1 MRLVILGM
9 HCSGTSSVAGL
20 ANAMGFYVGAPNAL
34 AGAADDE
41 MGGPWER
48 RDVVAINDALLAG
61 EGATWVDPLPYHA
74 GKASAQIGHRMDAV
88 LADLDCHEPWMIED
102 PRLCVTLPDWAAKI
116 GTPSIVL
123 VRRSAVSVARSLA
136 CRNGLPLR
144 YALALWE
151 YYTVSALKALA
162 PYPHYLF
169 ALGDLAADPIGTTDA
184 LYRWAKRQGCEGI
197 HMPAWGEVEGLV
209 RAGEIHR
216 QADAAAWAL
225 LSPAQRAL
233 EGITDAG
240 RGARLGAI
248 ETSDQSAALLREFGC
263 LATLSSDVSA
273 LKRERE
279 ALEAVKRAL
288 RQEQARLQGEERR
301 LKGEERRLRSE
312 QMRLEAEVR
321 NLQAELQAVR
331 SDFGAAIEVF
341 DRALSPSAGGRI
353 ARLVGVVNRS
363 FKRIRGRSDAATGL
377 DPAARLR
384 DPDKRYRGRR
394 SSLGFV
400 PRPRIPRD
408 ADQAPIPLPMRFPAV
423 DEPQV
428 SILVPVF
435 NHYHTT
441 LRCLEAILDHTQR
454 MVPFEV
460 IVADDCSSD
469 ATRHIE
475 QVAENLR
482 VYRQPRNLG
491 FLKNCNR
498 AAAAARGEYLLILN
512 NDTRV
517 QPGWLEALM
526 EAMASNPDIGLV
538 GPKFVFPDGVL
549 QEAGGIVWQDGSA
562 WNYGRDQD
570 PDAPCFNYRR
580 EVDYISAACLLMR
593 RALWQEIGGFDEIF
607 VPAYYEDTDLAFKVR
622 ARGLKVVYVPHAE
635 VVHLEGVSHGTDV
648 SSGVKNS
655 QERNRALFRD
665 KWRSELDGFHFRNG
679 ESVFKARDRSR
690 DRKTILVIDH
700 YVPQYDRDAGSR
712 STWQYL
718 ELFVAQGH
726 QVKFLGDNFCRHE
739 PYTSQLQKLGVE
751 VLYGD
756 FYARNWKTWLREV
769 AAFIDLV
776 YLHRPHITEKY
787 LGFLDALR
795 PRPRLLYF
803 GHDLHFLRAKR
814 QREIEGDTAN
824 RSRAEDWRRR
834 ELAIVD
840 TVDVAFY
847 PSAVEVEL
855 LKRERPN
862 AAIKRLPLN
871 IWPQPPQVV
880 PGFGEREG
888 LLFVGGFGHPPNLD
902 GILWFIREVWPLV
915 HRALPAVVLQVV
927 GSNMPDTLRAQGG
940 DGIRVQGYL
949 PDRELAALYRGVRV
963 SVAPLRY
970 GAGVKGKVLEALF
983 HGVPVV
989 TTPIGAEG
997 IEGADA
1003 ALRVCDGAPAFAA
1016 AVLEC
1021 YLDEAHW
1028 SALSRAGRRLI
1039 EDHFSTAAV
1048 VRSIGE
1054 DFLFPNTGLDRH

>member
-1 MRLVILGM
+1 
-9 HCSGTSSVAGL
+9 
-20 ANAMGFYVGAPNAL
+20 MGFYVGAPNAL
-34 AGAADDE
+34 TAAVDDD
-41 MGGPWER
+41 GRGPWER
-48 RDVVAINDALLAG
+48 QDVVAINDALLAG
-61 EGATWVDPLPYHA
+61 DGASWVDPLPYQA
-74 GKASAQIGHRMDAV
+74 GKVSAQIGHRMDAV
-88 LADLDCHEPWMIED
+88 LEDLGCHEPWMIED
-102 PRLCVTLPDWAAKI
+102 PRLCVTLQDWVAKI
-116 GTPSIVL
+116 GTPSIVF

-162 PYPHYLF
+162 PYPHFLF
-169 ALGDLAADPIGTTDA
+169 ALGDPAADPVGATDA
-184 LYRWAKRQGCEGI
+184 LFRWAKRQGCKGI
-197 HMPAWGEVEGLV
+197 CMPTRAEVEGLFQV
-209 RAGEIHR
+209 EHLHR
-216 QADAAAWAL
+216 RADAAAARTL

-233 EGITDAG
+233 EGITDA
-240 RGARLGAI
+240 RLGVRLGHV
-248 ETSDQSAALLREFGC
+248 ETSDASAALLREFGF
-263 LATLSSDVSA
+263 LASLSSDVSA
-273 LKRERE
+273 LERERK
-279 ALEAVKRAL
+279 ALDAVKLAL

-301 LKGEERRLRSE
+301 LKGEEGRLRSE

-321 NLQAELQAVR
+321 HLQADLQAVR
-331 SDFGAAIEVF
+331 SDFGAAVEVF
-341 DRALSPSAGGRI
+341 DQTLNPTAGSRL
-353 ARLVGVVNRS
+353 ARFVDVINRS
-363 FKRIRGRSDAATGL
+363 FRRIGGRRDAATGFDQATCLL
-377 DPAARLR
+377 DSPR
-384 DPDKRYRGRR
+384 RYRGRR
-394 SSLGFV
+394 GAVGFV
-400 PRPRIPRD
+400 PRPRIPQGE
-408 ADQAPIPLPMRFPAV
+408 QAPVPLPLRFPAV

-428 SILVPVF
+428 SMLVPVF

-454 MVPFEV
+454 MLSFEV

-469 ATRHIE
+469 ETCRIE
-475 QVAENLR
+475 EVTENLR
-482 VYRQPRNLG
+482 VYRQPTNLG
-491 FLKNCNR
+491 FLKNCNT
-498 AAAAARGEYLLILN
+498 AAAAARGEYLLVLN

-526 EAMASNPDIGLV
+526 EAMESDPRIGLV

-562 WNYGRDQD
+562 WNYGREQD
-570 PDAPCFNYRR
+570 PDASCFNYRR
-580 EVDYISAACLLMR
+580 EVDYISAACLLLR
-593 RALWQEIGGFDEIF
+593 RSLWQEIGGFDEMF

-622 ARGLKVVYVPHAE
+622 ARGFKVVYVPHAE
-635 VVHLEGVSHGTDV
+635 VVHLEGVSHGTDTTC
-648 SSGVKNS
+648 GVKNS
-655 QERNRALFRD
+655 QERNRQLFRD
-665 KWRSELDGFHFRNG
+665 KWRSELDAFHFPNG

-718 ELFVAQGH
+718 ALFVEQGH
-726 QVKFLGDNFCRHE
+726 QVKFLGDNFVRHE
-739 PYTSQLQKLGVE
+739 PYTSQLQKMGVE
-751 VLYGD
+751 VLYGN

-769 AAFIDLV
+769 APSIDLV

-814 QREIEGDTAN
+814 QREIEGDAAKRTQ
-824 RSRAEDWRRR
+824 AEDWRRR
-834 ELAIVD
+834 ELAIID

-847 PSAVEVEL
+847 PSAVEVAL
-855 LKRERPN
+855 LKRERPD

-871 IWPQPPQVV
+871 IWPPPPQLV

-888 LLFVGGFGHPPNLD
+888 LLFVGGFAHPPNLD

-915 HRALPAVVLQVV
+915 RRALPAVYLRVI
-927 GSNMPDTLRAQGG
+927 GSNTPDALRAQGG
-940 DGIRVQGYL
+940 DRILVQGYL
-949 PDRELAALYRGVRV
+949 PDRELAALYRRIRV
-963 SVAPLRY
+963 AVAPLRY

-983 HGVPVV
+983 HGVPMV

-997 IEGADA
+997 IEGADG
-1003 ALRVCDGAPAFAA
+1003 ALRICDGARAFAD
-1016 AVLEC
+1016 AVLDC

-1039 EDHFSTAAV
+1039 QDHFSAAAV

-1054 DFLFPNTGLDRH
+1054 DFLFPDTGRDRR